1 MAEPPKL
8 YPNGLSNDE
17 FHSLYPSI
25 TKDLL
30 GTLRQR
36 SISAKTHAYC
46 PYSNFRV
53 GATLVTIQGE
63 YFDGANIENAA
74 YPVGI
79 CAERTALGT
88 AIFTLS
94 RKNCRDRGGGRCDDQ
109 SHHGEGNKKRPEN
122 FNFTALAIA
131 TDGENPAS
139 PCGMCRQFVK
149 VSRNVYL
156 AQNLKIKNLLN
167 RFSNFDRYDISV
179 VAHVLWTSGSQIG
192 RIS

>member
-1 MAEPPKL
+1 MAEPPEL
-8 YPNGLSNDE
+8 YKNGFSNDE
-17 FHSLYPSI
+17 FHSLYPLI

-30 GTLRQR
+30 GALRQR

-94 RKNCRDRGGGRCDDQ
+94 RKNRGDGSCDDQ
-109 SHHGEGNKKRPEN
+109 SYHGEENKNKPED
-122 FNFTALAIA
+122 FNFIALAIA
-131 TDGENPAS
+131 TDGENPVS
-139 PCGMCRQFVK
+139 PCGMCRQFIREFCHLNMPILMFNKSGDFMVLC
-149 VSRNVYL
+149 L
-156 AQNLKIKNLLN
+156 AEEYIYIYIYQL
-167 RFSNFDRYDISV
+167 DQV
-179 VAHVLWTSGSQIG
+179 
-192 RIS
+192 